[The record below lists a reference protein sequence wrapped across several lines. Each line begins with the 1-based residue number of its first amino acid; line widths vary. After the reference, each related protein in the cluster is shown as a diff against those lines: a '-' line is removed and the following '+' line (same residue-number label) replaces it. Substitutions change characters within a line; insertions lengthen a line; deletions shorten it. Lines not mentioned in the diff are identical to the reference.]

1 MGDTG
6 ADPGR
11 RCRVETR
18 LRLLLRIVLLVGAA
32 GTLAACA
39 SAARWDDAPKRASG
53 WSQPTTHTVRHGDTL
68 YAIAF
73 RYQLDYKDLARW
85 NGIGSGYLIHAGDVL
100 RLTAPPQRSKPSGRS
115 KPPQTAST
123 PSPRQSTKPPP
134 SKPPAQ
140 ASTPSTRSPYRWRWP
155 TNGKIDR
162 GFSTRSK
169 GIEIG
174 GTAGQNIVA
183 AAAGE
188 VVYSGGA
195 LKGYGQLLI
204 IKHGGGWLSAYG
216 HNRTLRVREGQSVS
230 AGQHIADMGIGPSSR
245 AVLHFEIRR
254 NGKPVNPEQYLPA
267 R

>member
-6 ADPGR
+6 GHRRR

-18 LRLLLRIVLLVGAA
+18 LKSLLRIVLLVVTA

-39 SAARWDDAPKRASG
+39 SAARWGDAPQRSSG
-53 WSQPTTHTVRHGDTL
+53 WGQPETHTVRHGDTL

-85 NGIGSGYLIHAGDVL
+85 NGIGSGYLIRAGDVL
-100 RLTAPPQRSKPSGRS
+100 RLTAPARVSKPPTRS
-115 KPPQTAST
+115 KPPQTAN
-123 PSPRQSTKPPP
+123 RPPPQQP
-134 SKPPAQ
+134 SKPPR
-140 ASTPSTRSPYRWRWP
+140 TWPSQDNTTSAPYRWRWP
-155 TNGKIDR
+155 TNGNIDR
-162 GFSTRSK
+162 GFSARSK

-216 HNRTLRVREGQSVS
+216 HNRILRVKEGQTVT

-254 NGKPVNPEQYLPA
+254 NGQPVNPEQYLPK